1 MRKELDIICKNFI
14 INRDVIKETLT
25 RENRDMIP
33 IGALI
38 FTSKGIHADEITLLT
53 CKQILKKNTGL
64 FSNFK
69 GFSRL
74 PVISMLATSRD
85 PEEQLN
91 KALEIY
97 GEFKRNFS
105 GSEYLVLCA
114 IMLADL
120 SEIQNYFNL
129 SNKAKVI
136 YSLMKQNHPILTSHD
151 DSVFSMIF
159 ALSNKT
165 NEENLIESEKCYN
178 LIKSHFFNKDAVQ
191 SLSHVLALC
200 DDSAE
205 IKTDKVMEIYNKLLD
220 KKYKYGKGYELASLG
235 VLAMLPVHV
244 DVIINDLIYVDSFL
258 SKQKGYG
265 FFSVSKT
272 ERLMHSAMIVAS
284 HHVDKKDADMLT
296 STIHSSIF
304 PLIIAQQAAVM
315 AAAQVGAAAS

>member
-1 MRKELDIICKNFI
+1 MKQKLNILCENFI
-14 INRDVIKETLT
+14 KNRDVIKETFKW
-25 RENRDMIP
+25 ESSYMFP
-33 IGALI
+33 VCASI
-38 FTSKGIHADEITLLT
+38 FTDKGVLADRKTLLN
-53 CKQILKKNTGL
+53 CNQHLKDNTGV

-69 GFSRL
+69 GNSKLATVSF
-74 PVISMLATSRD
+74 LATSNN
-85 PEEQLN
+85 PEEKLK
-91 KALEIY
+91 KAFEIY
-97 GEFKRNFS
+97 NVLKTNFS
-105 GSEYLVLCA
+105 SSEYLALGA

-120 SEIQNYFNL
+120 AEERNFSDV
-129 SNKAKVI
+129 SAKAKEI
-136 YSLMKQNHPILTSHD
+136 YKIMKSHHPFLTSRE
-151 DSVFSMIF
+151 DSVFCILL

-284 HHVDKKDADMLT
+284 HHADKKDADMLT